1 MNNKNLL
8 IQYFQ
13 YVNLSVVTNTINVN
27 SKLRPITS
35 KTEVKLNNT
44 LFGQYFV
51 VQSYVEVFDGNNRK
65 NIAYF
70 IFCKSSNINSKQL
83 LHDIALEWKKA
94 GGFILKYNKLQAF
107 EIVMVNLIPFC
118 FINVADKVLKKEL
131 IEVLLGVRLDSLTS
145 NMLIDEKFEANFAPL
160 HLSLCCRKRYSVFAT
175 RTTLQ

>member
-44 LFGQYFV
+44 LF
-51 VQSYVEVFDGNNRK
+51 EVFDGNNRK